1 MGIFQVATSRGDDSN
16 RGSPPSARGT
26 NARFTDPARRA
37 FPLPTASAGSLTL
50 PAKLTGS
57 EEMAYDAQELETRWQ
72 KAWDDS
78 GVFEVESDSS
88 KPKFYCLEMFPYPS
102 GHMHMGHV
110 RNYSIGDAMARFQRL
125 MGKNVLYPMGY
136 DSFGMPAENA
146 AKKEG
151 GHPHDVTHSNIS
163 SIRSDQ
169 ERMGYSY
176 DWRRFLATSDVDYY
190 KWNQEMFLTL
200 NERGL
205 VERRMAPVN
214 WCTDCDTVLANEQV
228 KNNRCWRCGL
238 EVVQRDMAQW
248 FLRMTEYS
256 DELLD
261 ELDNIS
267 FPENVKAMQ
276 RNWIGRSHGAHIDF
290 AVVGS
295 DSVIGAF
302 TTRPDT
308 IFGVTFVTLSPE
320 HPLCEEICEGT
331 QWEEGW
337 SELRDECAKMS
348 EFERINMLKEKK
360 GVFLGRNAINP
371 MNGEE
376 VPIYAGNFVVASY
389 GTGAVMAV
397 PGHDQRDFDFAKAY
411 DLEIRRVLTK
421 GPGDDPNSPLTE
433 AFEGYGHMV
442 NSSKDGFDGLSGED
456 AMNAVI
462 DALEDS
468 GTGHG
473 TVEYR
478 LKDWLLSRQ
487 RFWGTPIPMIHCE
500 SCGIVPVPKDELP
513 VELPLDVVFSEEQSG
528 NPLASHRQFIDVA
541 CPACGGNAKR
551 ETDTMDT
558 FYDSSWYFMRFCDA
572 SNESQPFDRASVD
585 YWMEGGVD
593 LYIGGIE
600 HAVMHLLYARFF
612 TKFTRDAGMNS
623 VGEPFGRLVCQG
635 MLNAPAPYCEKCN
648 SEYHID
654 NFGTD
659 CPTCGSSLSS
669 RNAKMSK
676 SLGNTVS
683 PEEMVSKFGADT
695 VRLFILFGANP
706 EAGMDWS
713 DSALEAN
720 NRQISS
726 IIDAVV
732 QAITLDG
739 SPSEMDEWLM
749 AKLSR
754 NQTSWTEAMSDV
766 SLREGVMISHFEML
780 SDWSWYLRRG
790 GCDPKTARY
799 FLEGWIPML
808 APATPHIAEE
818 FWLKLDGDGLLASHI
833 LEPVQLTSGSDSAI
847 AREAYIRDLITSGR
861 NLRSLAERHSEKEIT
876 RAVIQTAAKWK
887 TDMAR
892 DAIRLNLEGFDFK
905 TQGQSHVQTLEIFQD
920 ESKRGEVFQT
930 WQSITTGSKK
940 KRGRIHSWSD
950 GQKSLISSGLDEKAV
965 IQENADF
972 IAASLGVNTV
982 EVYRVGQGEDVGG
995 KARISFPLEPGI
1007 AFL

>member
-1 MGIFQVATSRGDDSN
+1 MHIQAI
-16 RGSPPSARGT
+16 PSGK
-26 NARFTDPARRA
+26 FEQMP
-37 FPLPTASAGSLTL
+37 
-50 PAKLTGS
+50 
-57 EEMAYDAQELETRWQ
+57 YDAQEIESRWQ
-72 KAWDDS
+72 KKWSEDR
-78 GVFEVESDSS
+78 VFEAEIDDS

-190 KWNQEMFLTL
+190 RWNQEMFLIL

-205 VERRMAPVN
+205 IERKSAPVN
-214 WCTDCDTVLANEQV
+214 WCIDCDTVLANEQV
-228 KNNRCWRCGL
+228 RNNRCWRCGL

-248 FLRMTEYS
+248 FVRMTEYS

-261 ELDNIS
+261 ELENIS

-276 RNWIGRSHGAHIDF
+276 RNWIGRSNGAHLDF
-290 AVVGS
+290 QVADS
-295 DSVIGAF
+295 SSVIGVF

-308 IFGVTFVTLSPE
+308 IFGVTFLTLSPE
-320 HPLCEEICEGT
+320 HPLCEELCSGSE
-331 QWEEGW
+331 WEEGW
-337 SELRDECAKMS
+337 RALKEECSRMS
-348 EFERINMLKEKK
+348 EFERVNMLKEKK
-360 GVFLGRNAINP
+360 GVFLGRHAINP
-371 MNGEE
+371 LNDER
-376 VPIYAGNFVVASY
+376 VPIYAGNFVVSTY

-397 PGHDQRDFDFAKAY
+397 PGHDQRDFDFATEY
-411 DLEIRRVLTK
+411 NLEIRRVLEENRS
-421 GPGDDPNSPLTE
+421 GDINEPMNR
-433 AFEGYGHMV
+433 AFEGYGPMI
-442 NSSKDGFDGLSGED
+442 NSPVDGFDGLSGD
-456 AMNAVI
+456 QAKSAVI
-462 DALEDS
+462 SALEEKQA
-468 GTGHG
+468 GHG
-473 TVEYR
+473 KVEYR

-487 RFWGTPIPMIHCE
+487 RFWGTPIPMIHCK
-500 SCGIVPVPKDELP
+500 SCGIVPVPREDLP
-513 VELPLDVVFSEEQSG
+513 VELPLDVVFTEDQSG
-528 NPLASHRQFIDVA
+528 NPLESHHSFVQTI
-541 CPACGGNAKR
+541 CPKCGSEARR

-572 SNESQPFDRASVD
+572 NNDDSPFDRSAVD
-585 YWMEGGVD
+585 YWMDGGVD

-612 TKFTRDAGMNS
+612 TKFTRDAGMNE

-635 MLNAPAPYCEKCN
+635 MLNAPAPYCSDCN
-648 SEYHID
+648 SEYHVD
-654 NFGTD
+654 YFESA
-659 CPTCGSSLSS
+659 CPSCGKELSS
-669 RNAKMSK
+669 RSAKMSK

-683 PEEMVSKFGADT
+683 PEEMISRFGADT

-720 NRQISS
+720 HRQINSLFDA
-726 IIDAVV
+726 IDEAM
-732 QAITLDG
+732 ALSDA
-739 SPSEMDEWLM
+739 PSKIDRWL
-749 AKLSR
+749 LSR
-754 NQTSWTEAMSDV
+754 MRASQNRWIEAMSDV

-780 SDWSWYLRRG
+780 SDWNWYLRRG
-790 GCDPKTARY
+790 GQDRTTAMK

-818 FWLKLDGDGLLASHI
+818 FWNKFGGKDLLAALEIPTLSIESDDLHI
-833 LEPVQLTSGSDSAI
+833 LAEEEYVKNVISSA
-847 AREAYIRDLITSGR
+847 R
-861 NLRSLAERHSEKEIT
+861 NLRTLAERHSKKPIS
-876 RAVIQTAAKWK
+876 RVVIQTSPIWK
-887 TDMAR
+887 SDLASE
-892 DAIRLNLEGFDFK
+892 AIKLHISEFDFK
-905 TQGQSHVQTLEIFQD
+905 ANGQEHVKSLEIFNE
-920 ESKRGEVFQT
+920 ESIRGEIFHS
-930 WQSITTGSKK
+930 WNSITVGGKK
-940 KRGRIHSWSD
+940 TRGKIYTWSD
-950 GQKSLISSGLDEKAV
+950 GSRYLLSEGIDELGIISANS
-965 IQENADF
+965 DF
-972 IAASLGVNTV
+972 IASVLGVENV
-982 EVYRVGQGEDVGG
+982 EAYRVGEGEDVGG

>member
-1 MGIFQVATSRGDDSN
+1 MHIQAI
-16 RGSPPSARGT
+16 PSGK
-26 NARFTDPARRA
+26 FEQMP
-37 FPLPTASAGSLTL
+37 
-50 PAKLTGS
+50 
-57 EEMAYDAQELETRWQ
+57 YDAQEIESRWQ
-72 KAWDDS
+72 KKWSEDR
-78 GVFEVESDSS
+78 VFEAEIDDS

-190 KWNQEMFLTL
+190 RWNQEMFLIL

-205 VERRMAPVN
+205 IERKSAPVN
-214 WCTDCDTVLANEQV
+214 WCIDCDTVLANEQV
-228 KNNRCWRCGL
+228 RNNRCWRCGL

-248 FLRMTEYS
+248 FVRMTEYS

-261 ELDNIS
+261 ELENIS

-276 RNWIGRSHGAHIDF
+276 RNWIGRSNGAHLDF
-290 AVVGS
+290 QVADS
-295 DSVIGAF
+295 SSVIGVF

-308 IFGVTFVTLSPE
+308 IFGVTFLTLSPE
-320 HPLCEEICEGT
+320 HPLCEELCSGSE
-331 QWEEGW
+331 WEEGW
-337 SELRDECAKMS
+337 RALKEECSRMS
-348 EFERINMLKEKK
+348 EFERVNMLKEKK
-360 GVFLGRNAINP
+360 GVFLGRHAINP
-371 MNGEE
+371 LNDER
-376 VPIYAGNFVVASY
+376 VPIYAGNFVVSTY

-397 PGHDQRDFDFAKAY
+397 PGHDQRDFDFATEY
-411 DLEIRRVLTK
+411 NLEIRRVLEENRS
-421 GPGDDPNSPLTE
+421 GDINEPMNR
-433 AFEGYGHMV
+433 AFEGYGPMI
-442 NSSKDGFDGLSGED
+442 NSPVDGFDGLSGD
-456 AMNAVI
+456 QAKSAVI
-462 DALEDS
+462 SALEEKQA
-468 GTGHG
+468 GHG
-473 TVEYR
+473 KVEYR

-487 RFWGTPIPMIHCE
+487 RFWGTPIPMIHCK
-500 SCGIVPVPKDELP
+500 SCGIVPVPREDLP
-513 VELPLDVVFSEEQSG
+513 VELPLDVVFTEDQSG
-528 NPLASHRQFIDVA
+528 NPLESHHSFVQTI
-541 CPACGGNAKR
+541 CPKCGSEARR

-572 SNESQPFDRASVD
+572 NNDDSPFDRSAVD
-585 YWMEGGVD
+585 YWMDGGVD

-612 TKFTRDAGMNS
+612 TKFTRDAGMNE

-635 MLNAPAPYCEKCN
+635 MLNAPAPYCSDCN
-648 SEYHID
+648 SEYHVD
-654 NFGTD
+654 YFESA
-659 CPTCGSSLSS
+659 CPSCGKELSS
-669 RNAKMSK
+669 RSAKMSK

-683 PEEMVSKFGADT
+683 PEEMISRFGADT

-720 NRQISS
+720 HRQINSLFDA
-726 IIDAVV
+726 IDEAM
-732 QAITLDG
+732 ALSDA
-739 SPSEMDEWLM
+739 PSKIDRWL
-749 AKLSR
+749 LSR
-754 NQTSWTEAMSDV
+754 MRASQNRWIEAMSDV

-780 SDWSWYLRRG
+780 SDWNWYLRRG
-790 GCDPKTARY
+790 GLDRTTAMK

-818 FWLKLDGDGLLASHI
+818 FWNKFGGKDLLAALEIPTLSIESDDLHI
-833 LEPVQLTSGSDSAI
+833 LAEEEYVKNVISSA
-847 AREAYIRDLITSGR
+847 R
-861 NLRSLAERHSEKEIT
+861 NLRTLAERHSKKPIS
-876 RAVIQTAAKWK
+876 RVVIQTSPIWK
-887 TDMAR
+887 SDLASE
-892 DAIRLNLEGFDFK
+892 AIKLHISEFDFK
-905 TQGQSHVQTLEIFQD
+905 ANGQEHVKSLEIFNE
-920 ESKRGEVFQT
+920 ESIRGEIFHS
-930 WQSITTGSKK
+930 WNSITVGGKK
-940 KRGRIHSWSD
+940 TRGKIYTWSD
-950 GQKSLISSGLDEKAV
+950 GSRYLLSEGIDELGIISANS
-965 IQENADF
+965 DF
-972 IAASLGVNTV
+972 IASVLGVENV
-982 EVYRVGQGEDVGG
+982 EAYRVGEGEDVGG

>member
-1 MGIFQVATSRGDDSN
+1 MHIQVILSGEIE
-16 RGSPPSARGT
+16 
-26 NARFTDPARRA
+26 
-37 FPLPTASAGSLTL
+37 
-50 PAKLTGS
+50 K
-57 EEMAYDAQELETRWQ
+57 MAYDAQEIETRWQ
-72 KAWDDS
+72 KEWSDA
-78 GVFEVESDSS
+78 GVFEAEIDES

-151 GHPHDVTHSNIS
+151 GHPHEVTHGNIS

-190 KWNQEMFLTL
+190 RWNQEMFLAL
-200 NERGL
+200 NEKGL

-214 WCTDCDTVLANEQV
+214 WCVDCDTVLANEQV

-248 FLRMTEYS
+248 FVRMTEYS

-267 FPENVKAMQ
+267 FPENVKTMQ

-290 AVVGS
+290 PVVGS

-320 HPLCEEICEGT
+320 HPLCEELCLGT
-331 QWEEGW
+331 EWEEGW
-337 SELRDECAKMS
+337 RNLRDECARMS

-360 GVFLGRNAINP
+360 GVFLGKHAINP
-371 MNGEE
+371 MNDEE
-376 VPIYAGNFVVASY
+376 IPIYAGNFVVSSY

-411 DLEIRRVLTK
+411 NLEIRQVLIEK
-421 GPGDDPNSPLTE
+421 GQSDASSPLKH
-433 AFEGYGHMV
+433 AFEGYGPMV
-442 NSSKDGFDGLSGED
+442 NSPVEGFDGLSGDE
-456 AMNAVI
+456 AKNSVI
-462 DALEDS
+462 DALEKKNS
-468 GTGHG
+468 GHG

-500 SCGIVPVPKDELP
+500 SCGIVPVPQENLP
-513 VELPLDVVFSEEQSG
+513 VELPLDVVFTEEQSG
-528 NPLASHRQFIDVA
+528 NPLESHNSFVQTS
-541 CPACGGNAKR
+541 CPSCDGEAKR

-572 SNESQPFDRASVD
+572 NNESTPFDRPAVD
-585 YWMEGGVD
+585 YWMGGGVD

-612 TKFTRDAGMNS
+612 TKFTRDAGMNE

-635 MLNAPAPYCEKCN
+635 MLNAPAPYCGDCN
-648 SEYHID
+648 SEYHVD
-654 NFGTD
+654 NFDLD
-659 CPTCGSSLSS
+659 CPSCGKPLSS
-669 RNAKMSK
+669 RSAKMSK

-683 PEEMVSKFGADT
+683 PEEMISRFGADT

-713 DSALEAN
+713 DIALEAN
-720 NRQISS
+720 HRQMFSL
-726 IIDAVV
+726 IDGVDTA
-732 QAITLDG
+732 LKFSD
-739 SPSEMDEWLM
+739 SPSKIDDWLM
-749 AKLSR
+749 SR
-754 NQTSWTEAMSDV
+754 LRANQKKWIEVMSDV
-766 SLREGVMISHFEML
+766 SLREGVMVSHFEML
-780 SDWSWYLRRG
+780 SDWNWYLRRG
-790 GCDPKTARY
+790 GCDRKTAMS
-799 FLEGWIPML
+799 FLHGWIPML

-818 FWLKLDGDGLLASHI
+818 FWKKLGREDLLAKFVIPVLQHDSNDI
-833 LEPVQLTSGSDSAI
+833 RVLALEN
-847 AREAYIRDLITSGR
+847 YIKEIISSGR
-861 NLRSLAERHSEKEIT
+861 NLRALAERYSDNKIS
-876 RAVIQTAAKWK
+876 RVVIQTSPAWK
-887 TDMAR
+887 SDLASE
-892 DAIRLNLEGFDFK
+892 AISLHEAGFDFK
-905 TQGQSHVQTLEIFQD
+905 EKGQSHVKSLGAFKD
-920 ESKRGEVFQT
+920 ESTRGEVFQT
-930 WQSITTGSKK
+930 WNSITIGGKK
-940 KRGRIHSWSD
+940 TRGRIHTWLE
-950 GQKSLISSGLDEKAV
+950 GERALISEGINEVEV
-965 IQENADF
+965 IKENSDF
-972 IAASLGVNTV
+972 IASAL
-982 EVYRVGQGEDVGG
+982 EVDSIEVHSVGESEDVGG
-995 KARISFPLEPGI
+995 KARFAFPLEPGI
-1007 AFL
+1007 AFV